1 MGFQIWWG
9 RMNVNHLVNN
19 SKLITCCNYN
29 ILDTADFIK
38 CSIDCSCVGKNATSN
53 YQCICLWLLCD
64 GWQEAKITVK
74 NRKSVKIKRI

>member
-38 CSIDCSCVGKNATSN
+38 CSIDCSCVGKKM
-53 YQCICLWLLCD
+53 LLVIINVSVC
-64 GWQEAKITVK
+64 GSCVK
-74 NRKSVKIKRI
+74 GGKR